1 MLRHASWMGMRED
14 RDAKSVHKE
23 QQGAVT
29 APQRMGRV
37 RLSHPERVV
46 IAEPPTTKGDV
57 WDYYRAVADQ
67 VLPGIAGRPLSV
79 LRCPSGA
86 EDACFFQRHL
96 MRGMPKSVRPVT
108 AQGSDGPE
116 EYFAIDDL
124 EGLLAL
130 VQFGTIELHPW
141 GVRTDRLDRPDR
153 LVFDLDPAEG
163 LPWAKVVAA
172 ALDLRA
178 RLKGLGLEGFA
189 RTTGGKGL
197 HVVVPIERRHGWP
210 AAKRFAAALA
220 RAMAAD
226 SPGLYTAKLAKAA
239 RKGRI
244 FIDYLRNEDG
254 ATAIASYSLRARR
267 GATVATPLGW
277 AEVDER
283 LDPQAFTLT
292 TVPERIRTGAD
303 PWAGMDELH
312 QRLPV
317 SVGGR

>member
-1 MLRHASWMGMRED
+1 
-14 RDAKSVHKE
+14 
-23 QQGAVT
+23 
-29 APQRMGRV
+29 
-37 RLSHPERVV
+37 
-46 IAEPPTTKGDV
+46 
-57 WDYYRAVADQ
+57 
-67 VLPGIAGRPLSV
+67 
-79 LRCPSGA
+79 
-86 EDACFFQRHL
+86 
-96 MRGMPKSVRPVT
+96 VT

-153 LVFDLDPAEG
+153 LFFDLDPAEG
-163 LPWAKVVAA
+163 LSWAKVVAA
-172 ALDLRA
+172 AQDLRA
-178 RLKGLGLEGFA
+178 RARGLGLESFA

-220 RAMAAD
+220 RGMAAD

-267 GATVATPLGW
+267 GATVATPVSW

-292 TVPERIRTGAD
+292 TVPERIRTGGD
-303 PWAGMDELH
+303 PWGGMDELH
-312 QRLPV
+312 QRLPARAGV
-317 SVGGR
+317 S